1 MTGRGFAILLPL
13 IGQCYALPMKAD
25 AASLLEQA
33 RNAYGRRAWADAFEL
48 LRATDEIA
56 PLGPEDLER
65 LLWSAAMLDRDEDIF
80 AAGARLYTMHIEAGR
95 DDLAAYWAFF
105 RGFRLFALGEEGH
118 ATALIQQAQ
127 RLADGFGRECAAH
140 GYLVLLAAQKELM
153 TGNDP
158 ASEVLA
164 RQALAV
170 GERCCDPD
178 LIAFARCYL
187 GRALVRQGRIEE
199 GIASLDEAMLP
210 AAEGKLSPIVTGLI
224 YCNLIAACRQVYAL
238 DRSREWTDALSN
250 WCGAQP
256 QLVQFHGICM
266 LHRAEI
272 LELNGAWQESIAEAR
287 RATRSLRNG
296 SEMEA
301 GAAYQEAE
309 IHRLRGEFA
318 AAENLY
324 RAASRLG
331 LEPQPGMALLRL
343 AQGHAEQAAA
353 TIRRV
358 LATTRSPLGRA
369 RLLPALVE
377 IMIAAGAVD
386 EAREA
391 CEELDAIAS
400 RFATEILAAMAS
412 QARGEIEMGRGDAAT
427 ALGHFR
433 AALTTW
439 QRADAPYLE
448 ARLRVLSGQVCRLL
462 GDEDGAELEYE
473 AARAVFAALGAAPD
487 LARVNMLMRPT
498 VSSSHGLTRREIE
511 VLRLVATGKTNRLIA
526 TELGLSEKTVDRHL
540 SNIFNKLAV
549 SSRAAATAYAFQN
562 GLL

>member
-1 MTGRGFAILLPL
+1 
-13 IGQCYALPMKAD
+13 MKAD

-56 PLGPEDLER
+56 PLRPEDLER
-65 LLWSAAMLDRDEDIF
+65 LLWSAGMLDRDEDVF
-80 AAGARLYTMHIEAGR
+80 AAGARLYDRHIETGR

-118 ATALIQQAQ
+118 ATAMIQQAQ

-158 ASEVLA
+158 ASEALA

-170 GERCCDPD
+170 GERCCDID

-187 GRALVRQGRIEE
+187 GRALVRQGRIGE
-199 GIASLDEAMLP
+199 GIALLDEAMLP
-210 AAEGKLSPIVTGLI
+210 AAEAKLSPIVTGLI
-224 YCNLIAACRQVYAL
+224 YCNVIAACRQVYAL
-238 DRSREWTDALSN
+238 DRSREWTDALSD

-287 RATRSLRNG
+287 RATQSLRNS

-358 LATTRSPLGRA
+358 LATTRSPLHRA

-400 RFATEILAAMAS
+400 RFATEILVAMAS
-412 QARGEIEMGRGDAAT
+412 QARGEIEMRRGDAAT

-473 AARAVFAALGAAPD
+473 AARAVFTALGAAPD

-498 VSSSHGLTRREIE
+498 ASPSHGLTRREIE
-511 VLRLVATGKTNRLIA
+511 VLGLVATGKTNRLIA

>member
-1 MTGRGFAILLPL
+1 
-13 IGQCYALPMKAD
+13 MKAD
-25 AASLLEQA
+25 TASLLEQA
-33 RNAYGRRAWADAFEL
+33 RRAYGERAWADAFEL

-56 PLGPEDLER
+56 SLGAEDLER
-65 LLWSAAMLDRDEDIF
+65 LLWSAGMLDRDEDIF
-80 AAGARLYTMHIEAGR
+80 AAGERLFDMHIEAGR
-95 DDLAAYWAFF
+95 DDQAAYWAFF
-105 RGFRLFALGEEGH
+105 RGFRLLALGEDGH
-118 ATALIQQAQ
+118 ATACIQQAQ

-158 ASEVLA
+158 ASEA
-164 RQALAV
+164 QAKQALAI
-170 GERCCDPD
+170 GERCCDID

-199 GIASLDEAMLP
+199 GIALLDEAMLP
-210 AAEGKLSPIVTGLI
+210 AAEGKISPIVTGLI

-238 DRSREWTDALSN
+238 DRSREWTQALSN
-250 WCGAQP
+250 WCGEQP
-256 QLVQFHGICM
+256 QLVQFHGICL

-272 LELNGAWQESIAEAR
+272 MELNGAWQDSIAEAR
-287 RATRSLRNG
+287 RATQSLRSG
-296 SEMEA
+296 SEMAA

-324 RAASRLG
+324 RAASQFG

-343 AQGHAEQAAA
+343 MQGRTEQAAA

-377 IMIAAGAVD
+377 IMISAGAVD

-391 CEELDAIAS
+391 CEELAAIAS

-412 QARGEIEMGRGDAAT
+412 QARGEIEMDSGNAAT

-439 QRADAPYLE
+439 QRAGAPYLE
-448 ARLRVLSGQVCRLL
+448 ARLRVLAGQACRML
-462 GDEDGAELEYE
+462 GDEDSAELEFD
-473 AARAVFAALGAAPD
+473 AARAVFTALGAAPD
-487 LARVNMLMRPT
+487 LARVTALIGPTNARP
-498 VSSSHGLTRREIE
+498 HGLTRREIE
-511 VLRLVATGKTNRLIA
+511 VLGLVATGKTNKLIA
-526 TELGLSEKTVDRHL
+526 TDLGLSEKTVDRHV
-540 SNIFNKLAV
+540 SNIFDKLAV
-549 SSRAAATAYAFQN
+549 NSRAAATAYAFQN

>member
-1 MTGRGFAILLPL
+1 
-13 IGQCYALPMKAD
+13 MKAD
-25 AASLLEQA
+25 AASLLEKA
-33 RNAYGRRAWADAFEL
+33 RHAYGLRAWADAFEV

-65 LLWSAAMLDRDEDIF
+65 LLWSAGMLDRDEDSF
-80 AAGARLYTMHIEAGR
+80 AAGARLFDMHIEAGR
-95 DDLAAYWAFF
+95 YDQAAYWAFF

-127 RLADGFGRECAAH
+127 RLADSFGRECAAH
-140 GYLVLLAAQKELM
+140 GYLVLLAAQKETM

-158 ASEVLA
+158 ASEALA
-164 RQALAV
+164 RQALAI
-170 GERCCDPD
+170 GGRCYDTD

-187 GRALVRQGRIEE
+187 GRALVRQGRIDE
-199 GIASLDEAMLP
+199 GIALLDEAMLP

-224 YCNLIAACRQVYAL
+224 YCNLIAACRQVYAF
-238 DRSREWTDALSN
+238 DRSREWTEALSN

-256 QLVQFHGICM
+256 QLVQFNGICL

-272 LELNGAWQESIAEAR
+272 MELNGAWQESIVEAR
-287 RATRSLRNG
+287 RATLSLAHAMGN
-296 SEMEA
+296 EAAA

-318 AAENLY
+318 AAEDLY

-343 AQGHAEQAAA
+343 IQGKAEQAAA

-358 LATTRSPLGRA
+358 LATTGSPLRRA

-377 IMIAAGAVD
+377 IMMTAGAVD

-391 CEELDAIAS
+391 CEELEAIAG
-400 RFATEILAAMAS
+400 RFTTEVLAAMAS
-412 QARGEIEMGRGDAAT
+412 QARGQIEMAGGDAAA

-433 AALTTW
+433 AALTIW
-439 QRADAPYLE
+439 QRAGAPYLE
-448 ARLRVLSGQVCRLL
+448 ARLRVLSGQACRML
-462 GDEDGAELEYE
+462 GDEDGAELEFE
-473 AARAVFAALGAAPD
+473 AARSVFTALGAAPD
-487 LARVNMLMRPT
+487 LAGVDLLLRPPI
-498 VSSSHGLTRREIE
+498 SPSHGLTRREIE
-511 VLRLVATGKTNRLIA
+511 VLGLVATGKTNKLIA
-526 TELGLSEKTVDRHL
+526 TDLGLSEKTVDRHL
-540 SNIFNKLAV
+540 SNIFDKLAV
-549 SSRAAATAYAFQN
+549 NSRAAATAYAFQN

>member
-1 MTGRGFAILLPL
+1 
-13 IGQCYALPMKAD
+13 MKAD
-25 AASLLEQA
+25 AASLLETA
-33 RNAYGRRAWADAFEL
+33 RHAYGQRAWADAFEL
-48 LRATDEIA
+48 LQATDAIA

-65 LLWSAAMLDRDEDIF
+65 MLWSAAMLDRDEGIF
-80 AAGARLYTMHIEAGR
+80 AAGERLYNMHIEAGR
-95 DDLAAYWAFF
+95 DDLAAYWVFF
-105 RGFRLFALGEEGH
+105 RGFRLLALGEEGH

-127 RLADGFGRECAAH
+127 RLADGFGRECVAH

-158 ASEVLA
+158 AAEALT

-170 GERCCDPD
+170 GERCCHID
-178 LIAFARCYL
+178 LVAFAKCYL
-187 GRALVRQGRIEE
+187 GRALVRQGRIDE

-210 AAEGKLSPIVTGLI
+210 AVDGKLSPVVTGLI

-238 DRSREWTDALSN
+238 DRSREWTEALSN

-256 QLVQFHGICM
+256 QLVQFSGVCL

-272 LELNGAWQESIAEAR
+272 MELNGAWQESIAEAR
-287 RATRSLRNG
+287 RATLSLAHASGN
-296 SEMEA
+296 EAAA

-318 AAENLY
+318 AAEELY

-331 LEPQPGMALLRL
+331 LEPQPGMALMRL
-343 AQGHAEQAAA
+343 MQGRAEQAAA

-358 LATTRSPLGRA
+358 LATTRAPLGRA

-377 IMIAAGAVD
+377 IMIAAGALE

-391 CEELDAIAS
+391 CQELEAVAA
-400 RFATEILAAMAS
+400 RFATEILAALAS
-412 QARGEIEMGRGDAAT
+412 QAKGEVETSDGNAAS

-439 QRADAPYLE
+439 QRAGAPYLE
-448 ARLRVLSGQVCRLL
+448 ARLRLLAGQACRML
-462 GDEDGAELEYE
+462 GDEDGAELEFD
-473 AARAVFAALGAAPD
+473 AAREVFATLGAAPD
-487 LARVNMLMRPT
+487 LARVNLLIRPT
-498 VSSSHGLTRREIE
+498 TSPSHGLTRREIE
-511 VLRLVATGKTNRLIA
+511 VLGLVATGKTNRLIA
-526 TELGLSEKTVDRHL
+526 TDLGLSEKTVDRHL
-540 SNIFNKLAV
+540 SNIFDKLAV
-549 SSRAAATAYAFQN
+549 NSRAAATAYAFQN

>member
-1 MTGRGFAILLPL
+1 
-13 IGQCYALPMKAD
+13 MKAD

-65 LLWSAAMLDRDEDIF
+65 LLWSGGMLDRDEDVF
-80 AAGARLYTMHIEAGR
+80 AAGARLYDMHIEAGR

-118 ATALIQQAQ
+118 ATAMIQQAQ

-158 ASEVLA
+158 ASEMLA

-170 GERCCDPD
+170 GERCCDID

-199 GIASLDEAMLP
+199 GIALLDEAMLP

-238 DRSREWTDALSN
+238 DRSREWTDALSD

-272 LELNGAWQESIAEAR
+272 LELNGAWQEAIAEAR
-287 RATRSLRNG
+287 RATLSLAHAIGN
-296 SEMEA
+296 EMEA

-309 IHRLRGEFA
+309 IHRLRGEVT
-318 AAENLY
+318 AAEKLY
-324 RAASRLG
+324 RSASRLG

-343 AQGHAEQAAA
+343 MQGRAEQAAA

-358 LATTRSPLGRA
+358 LATTKAPLSRA

-377 IMIAAGAVD
+377 IMIAAGAKV
-386 EAREA
+386 EARDA
-391 CEELDAIAS
+391 CQELQAIS
-400 RFATEILAAMAS
+400 HRFATDILAAMAA
-412 QARGEIEMGRGDAAT
+412 QAKGEIELVEDNPAA

-439 QRADAPYLE
+439 QRAGAPYLE
-448 ARLRVLSGQVCRLL
+448 ARLRVLAGQACRSL
-462 GDEDGAELEYE
+462 GDEDSAGLEFD
-473 AARAVFAALGAAPD
+473 AARAIFAELGAAPD
-487 LARVNMLMRPT
+487 LARVTALTGPTNSRP
-498 VSSSHGLTRREIE
+498 HGLTRREIE
-511 VLRLVATGKTNRLIA
+511 VLGLVATGKTNRLIA

-540 SNIFNKLAV
+540 SNIFDKLAV
-549 SSRAAATAYAFQN
+549 NSRAGATAYAFQN

>member
-1 MTGRGFAILLPL
+1 
-13 IGQCYALPMKAD
+13 MKVD

-65 LLWSAAMLDRDEDIF
+65 LLWSAGMLDRDEDVF
-80 AAGARLYTMHIEAGR
+80 AAGARLYDRHIETGR

-105 RGFRLFALGEEGH
+105 RGFRLFALGEEGQ
-118 ATALIQQAQ
+118 ATAMIQQAQ

-158 ASEVLA
+158 ASEALA

-170 GERCCDPD
+170 GERCCDID

-187 GRALVRQGRIEE
+187 GRALVRQGRIGE
-199 GIASLDEAMLP
+199 GIALLDEAMLP
-210 AAEGKLSPIVTGLI
+210 AAEAKLSPIVTGLI
-224 YCNLIAACRQVYAL
+224 YCNVIAACRQVYAL
-238 DRSREWTDALSN
+238 DRSREWTDALSD

-287 RATRSLRNG
+287 RATQSLRNG

-358 LATTRSPLGRA
+358 LATTRSPLHRA

-412 QARGEIEMGRGDAAT
+412 QARGEIEMSRGDAAT

-473 AARAVFAALGAAPD
+473 AARAVFTALGAAPD

-498 VSSSHGLTRREIE
+498 ASPSHGLTRREIE
-511 VLRLVATGKTNRLIA
+511 VLGLVATGMTNKLIA

-549 SSRAAATAYAFQN
+549 SSRVAATAYAFQN